1 MTWWLSNIVFQ
12 QGIMM
17 TGPDLTSGDSGG
29 CVDVCMYEYCELKW
43 KQWKGKHIF
52 DELNYNTNLRSLLFY
67 CIVYLQYILIYIMYW
82 YTFCIRIAINHKP
95 RCIYYTFMYFTNQIP
110 ATRHYHQKLIPW
122 MIVHK
127 GYTISIMVI
136 YCFVKFPLSTCPF
149 RWHDWWCRGWIISK
163 WFIWRWCGECY

>member
-1 MTWWLSNIVFQ
+1 MFPCMSYCMCCIYFQITQSNQTISIRKNAMQCNSNDFCVCTDFRTGLDWTGLDQTWLLVAVVVVY
-12 QGIMM
+12 MY
-17 TGPDLTSGDSGG
+17 
-29 CVDVCMYEYCELKW
+29 VCMYEYCVLKW
-43 KQWKGKHIF
+43 KQWKGKHNC

-122 MIVHK
+122 MIGRK
-127 GYTISIMVI
+127 
-136 YCFVKFPLSTCPF
+136 C
-149 RWHDWWCRGWIISK
+149 
-163 WFIWRWCGECY
+163 